1 MNPTPLLDQIQS
13 PDDLKSLSLNDLE
26 SLSMELRQFLI
37 GSVLDSGGHFASG
50 LGVVELTVAL
60 HHVFNT
66 PHDKIIWDVGHQ
78 AYPHKILTGR
88 KDQIHTIRK
97 KGGLGP
103 FPSLN
108 ESDYDAFGV
117 GHSSTSISAALG
129 MAIGAKH
136 HHDESQQLI
145 AVIGDGALTA
155 GQAFEALNH
164 AGDLKANLLV
174 ILNDNNM
181 SISPNVGALSTML
194 TRTLSKPAI
203 QSIRESGAKFLEN
216 LPFPQALDLAK
227 RAETRVKSA
236 VAEQS
241 VIFEE
246 FGFQYFGPIDGHD
259 LPTLITTLKNLKQ
272 KSGPRFLHITTK
284 KGKGYAKAEAEPVKF
299 HAVSAAKRESSP
311 ADKISA
317 TQSESH
323 LEKQLEK
330 QKPSLTYTQ
339 VFSQW
344 LCDMAEI
351 EPDLM
356 AITPAM
362 CEGSGLVAFSQR
374 FPHRFF
380 DTAIAEQHAV
390 TLGAGM
396 ALGGIKPVV
405 AIYSTFLQRAYDQL
419 IHDVAIQNLDVTF
432 AIDRAGIV
440 GPDGAT
446 HAGTFDIAYLRT
458 IPNMVIMA
466 PSSEEE
472 CYKMLTT
479 AYHYRGPA
487 AVRYPRG
494 KGIGTQISDE
504 PIEKIEIG
512 KSQLLQEGESL
523 LVINI
528 GPLIENATTI
538 ANHFGGTLLDLRFV
552 KPLDREMLLK
562 LARSHQAI
570 ITIEDGAIMGGA
582 GSAINEL
589 LASEGIFMP
598 IKHFGIKDYYPE
610 HGEREEIL
618 ADYGLTPE
626 KMIEETEAF
635 LSLFSLFK
643 QPAQ

>member
-1 MNPTPLLDQIQS
+1 MNPTPLLDQIVS

-26 SLSMELRQFLI
+26 TLSTELRQFLI

-88 KDQIHTIRK
+88 KDRIHTIRK

-103 FPSLN
+103 FPSLS

-136 HHDESQQLI
+136 HHDNTQQLI

-241 VIFEE
+241 IIFEE

-259 LPTLITTLKNLKQ
+259 LPTLIATLKNLKQ

-299 HAVSAAKRESSP
+299 HAVSAAKKAPQGVTST
-311 ADKISA
+311 DKAQSA
-317 TQSESH
+317 
-323 LEKQLEK
+323 KQAENAVSK
-330 QKPSLTYTQ
+330 KASGLTYTQ

-362 CEGSGLVAFSQR
+362 CEGSGLVTFSQR

-479 AYHYRGPA
+479 AYHYPGPA

-494 KGIGTQISDE
+494 KGIGSHISDQ
-504 PIEKIEIG
+504 PTATIEIG
-512 KSQLLQEGESL
+512 KSQLLKKGDNL
-523 LVINI
+523 LVINV
-528 GPLIENATTI
+528 GPLITESTAV
-538 ANHFGGTLLDLRFV
+538 AEHFGATLLDLRFV
-552 KPLDREMLLK
+552 KPLDQEMLLK
-562 LARSHQAI
+562 LAQSHKAI

-589 LASEGIFMP
+589 LATNGIFMP

-618 ADYGLTPE
+618 ADYGLTAE
-626 KMIEETEAF
+626 KMISEIDHF
-635 LSLFSLFK
+635 LNLVPSAS
-643 QPAQ
+643 

>member
-1 MNPTPLLDQIQS
+1 MNSTPNLDQILS
-13 PDDLKSLSLNDLE
+13 PLDLKPLSIEELE
-26 SLSMELRQFLI
+26 HLSGELRQFLI
-37 GSVLDSGGHFASG
+37 DSVLDSGGHFASG

-88 KDQIHTIRK
+88 KDKIHSIRR

-103 FPSLN
+103 FPSIC

-136 HHDESQQLI
+136 HHDDEQQLI

-194 TRTLSKPAI
+194 TKTLSKPAL
-203 QSIRESGAKFLEN
+203 QSIRESGAKLLEN
-216 LPFPQALDLAK
+216 LPFPHALDLAK
-227 RAETRVKSA
+227 RAENRVKSA
-236 VAEQS
+236 VAEHS
-241 VIFEE
+241 IIFEE

-259 LPTLITTLKNLKQ
+259 LPTLIATLKNLKQ
-272 KSGPRFLHITTK
+272 KSGPKFLHITTK

-299 HAVSAAKRESSP
+299 HAVSAAKSSP
-311 ADKISA
+311 VKTAPVADVKSKPEDK
-317 TQSESH
+317 T
-323 LEKQLEK
+323 
-330 QKPSLTYTQ
+330 PSLTYTQ
-339 VFSQW
+339 VFSKW
-344 LCDMAEI
+344 LCNMAEI

-356 AITPAM
+356 AVTPAM
-362 CEGSGLVAFSQR
+362 CEGSGLVEFRQR
-374 FPHRFF
+374 FPNRFF

-396 ALGGIKPVV
+396 ALGNLKPVV

-419 IHDVAIQNLDVTF
+419 VHDVAIQNLDVTF

-466 PSSEEE
+466 PSNEDE

-479 AYHYRGPA
+479 AYNYKGPA

-494 KGIGTQISDE
+494 KGIGAELKDSVTESI
-504 PIEKIEIG
+504 PFG
-512 KSQLLQEGESL
+512 KAHLIQEGKDL

-528 GPLIENATTI
+528 GPLIQNAQEV
-538 ANHFGGTLLDLRFV
+538 ADYFGASLLDLRFV

-562 LARSHQAI
+562 LTDTHKAI

-589 LASEGIFMP
+589 LAEEGIFMP

-618 ADYGLTPE
+618 AEYGLTTPQ
-626 KMIEETEAF
+626 MIETTKAF
-635 LSLFSLFK
+635 LSKAKIQAHLS
-643 QPAQ
+643 

>member
-13 PDDLKSLSLNDLE
+13 PMDLKNLSMQDLE
-26 SLSMELRQFLI
+26 LVSNELRQFLI
-37 GSVLDSGGHFASG
+37 DSVLDSGGHFASG

-66 PHDKIIWDVGHQ
+66 PHDKIVWDVGHQ

-88 KDQIHTIRK
+88 KNLIHTIRR

-103 FPSLN
+103 FPAITEN
-108 ESDYDAFGV
+108 EHDAFGV

-136 HHDESQQLI
+136 HHNSEQQLI

-164 AGDLKANLLV
+164 AGDLKANMLV

-181 SISPNVGALSTML
+181 SISPNVGALNKML
-194 TRTLSKPAI
+194 TRTLSKPSL
-203 QSIRESGAKFLEN
+203 QTIRESGAKILEN
-216 LPFPQALDLAK
+216 LPFPHALDLAK

-236 VAEQS
+236 VAEKS
-241 VIFEE
+241 IIFEE

-259 LPTLITTLKNLKQ
+259 LPTLITTLKNLKH
-272 KSGPRFLHITTK
+272 KAGPKFLHITTK

-299 HAVSAAKRESSP
+299 HAVSAAKKVSSSKDLP
-311 ADKISA
+311 AIVPQKTENA
-317 TQSESH
+317 QQS
-323 LEKQLEK
+323 K
-330 QKPSLTYTQ
+330 LTYTQ

-344 LCDMAEI
+344 VCDMGEADA
-351 EPDLM
+351 DLM
-356 AITPAM
+356 TITPAM
-362 CEGSGLVAFSQR
+362 CEGSGLVEFSQR
-374 FPHRFF
+374 CPNRFF

-396 ALGGIKPVV
+396 ALANVKPVV

-419 IHDVAIQNLDVTF
+419 VHDVAIQNLDVTF

-446 HAGTFDIAYLRT
+446 HAGTFDLAFLRT

-466 PSSEEE
+466 PSDENE
-472 CYKMLTT
+472 CYQMLTT
-479 AYHYRGPA
+479 AYQHKGPA

-494 KGIGTQISDE
+494 KGIGKAIEANITQTI
-504 PIEKIEIG
+504 PFG
-512 KSQLLQEGESL
+512 KSHIQKRGKKL
-523 LVINI
+523 LVINV
-528 GPLIENATTI
+528 GSMMQVSEAV
-538 ANHFGGTLLDLRFV
+538 AEHFGATLLDLRFV
-552 KPLDREMLLK
+552 KPLDQETLTT
-562 LARSHQAI
+562 LAQSHQAI

-582 GSAINEL
+582 GSAVTEL
-589 LASEGIFMP
+589 LNEEGFYLP
-598 IKHFGIKDYYPE
+598 IKHFGVKDYYPE

-618 ADYGLTPE
+618 AEYGLTADNL
-626 KMIEETEAF
+626 IQETNQF
-635 LSLFSLFK
+635 L
-643 QPAQ
+643 ANAIR

>member
-1 MNPTPLLDQIQS
+1 MNSTPNLDQILS
-13 PDDLKSLSLNDLE
+13 PLDLKPLSLEELE
-26 SLSMELRQFLI
+26 HLSGELRQFLI
-37 GSVLDSGGHFASG
+37 DSVLDSGGHFASG

-88 KDQIHTIRK
+88 KDKIHSIRR

-103 FPSLN
+103 FPSIC

-136 HHDESQQLI
+136 HHDDEQQLI

-194 TRTLSKPAI
+194 TKTLSKPAL
-203 QSIRESGAKFLEN
+203 QSIRESGAKLLEN
-216 LPFPQALDLAK
+216 LPFPHALDLAK
-227 RAETRVKSA
+227 RAENRVKSA
-236 VAEQS
+236 VAEHS
-241 VIFEE
+241 IIFEE

-259 LPTLITTLKNLKQ
+259 LPTLIATLKNLKQ
-272 KSGPRFLHITTK
+272 KSGPKFLHITTK

-299 HAVSAAKRESSP
+299 HAVSAAKSSP
-311 ADKISA
+311 VKTAPVADVKSKPEDK
-317 TQSESH
+317 T
-323 LEKQLEK
+323 
-330 QKPSLTYTQ
+330 PSLTYTQ
-339 VFSQW
+339 VFSKW
-344 LCDMAEI
+344 LCNMAEI

-356 AITPAM
+356 AVTPAM
-362 CEGSGLVAFSQR
+362 CEGSGLVEFRQR
-374 FPHRFF
+374 FPNRFF

-396 ALGGIKPVV
+396 ALGNLKPVV

-419 IHDVAIQNLDVTF
+419 VHDVAIQNLDVTF

-466 PSSEEE
+466 PSNEDE

-479 AYHYRGPA
+479 AYNYKGPA

-494 KGIGTQISDE
+494 KGIGAELKDSVTESI
-504 PIEKIEIG
+504 PFG
-512 KSQLLQEGESL
+512 KAHLIQEGKDL

-528 GPLIENATTI
+528 GPLIQNAQEV
-538 ANHFGGTLLDLRFV
+538 ANHFGASLLDLRFV

-562 LARSHQAI
+562 LADTHKAI

-589 LASEGIFMP
+589 LAEEGIFMP

-618 ADYGLTPE
+618 AEYGLTTPQ
-626 KMIEETEAF
+626 MIETTKAF
-635 LSLFSLFK
+635 LSKAKIQAHLS
-643 QPAQ
+643 

>member
-13 PDDLKSLSLNDLE
+13 PADLKNRSMQDLE
-26 SLSMELRQFLI
+26 HISDELRQFLI
-37 GSVLDSGGHFASG
+37 DSVLDSGGHFASG

-66 PHDKIIWDVGHQ
+66 PHDKIVWDVGHQ

-88 KDQIHTIRK
+88 KDQIHTIRQ

-103 FPSLN
+103 FPTIT
-108 ESDYDAFGV
+108 ESDHDAFGV

-136 HHDESQQLI
+136 HTDPEQQLI

-164 AGDLKANLLV
+164 AGDIKANMLV

-181 SISPNVGALSTML
+181 SISPNVGALNTML
-194 TRTLSKPAI
+194 TRTLSKPSL
-203 QSIRESGAKFLEN
+203 QSIRESGAKLLEN
-216 LPFPQALDLAK
+216 LPFPHALDLAK

-236 VAEQS
+236 VAEKS

-259 LPTLITTLKNLKQ
+259 LPTLITTLKNLKH
-272 KSGPRFLHITTK
+272 KSGPKFLHITTK

-299 HAVSAAKRESSP
+299 HAVSAAKKDASTAIKKEAPTVITDEKNSTT
-311 ADKISA
+311 
-317 TQSESH
+317 TQR
-323 LEKQLEK
+323 
-330 QKPSLTYTQ
+330 PSLTYTQ

-344 LCDMAEI
+344 LCDMAQI

-362 CEGSGLVAFSQR
+362 CEGSGLVAFSQHY
-374 FPHRFF
+374 PNRFF

-390 TLGAGM
+390 TLAAGM
-396 ALGGIKPVV
+396 ALANLKPIV

-419 IHDVAIQNLDVTF
+419 VHDVAIQNLDVTF

-446 HAGTFDIAYLRT
+446 HAGTFDLAFLRT

-466 PSSEEE
+466 PSDESE
-472 CYKMLTT
+472 CYQMLTT
-479 AYHYRGPA
+479 AYHYKGPA

-494 KGIGTQISDE
+494 KGIGKTIDANISADL
-504 PIEKIEIG
+504 PFG
-512 KSQLLQEGESL
+512 KSLIKQEGKKL
-523 LVINI
+523 LVINV
-528 GPLIENATTI
+528 GAMMQTSNAV
-538 ANHFGGTLLDLRFV
+538 ANHFGATLLDLRFV
-552 KPLDREMLLK
+552 KPLDQETLTT
-562 LARSHQAI
+562 LAQSHQAI

-582 GSAINEL
+582 GSAVAEL
-589 LASEGIFMP
+589 LNEEDFYLP
-598 IKHFGIKDYYPE
+598 IKHFGVKDFYPE

-618 ADYGLTPE
+618 AEYGLTAE
-626 KMIEETEAF
+626 NLIQETETF
-635 LSLFSLFK
+635 LQK
-643 QPAQ
+643 VIH

>member
-1 MNPTPLLDQIQS
+1 MNSTPNLDQILS
-13 PDDLKSLSLNDLE
+13 PLDLKPLSLEELE
-26 SLSMELRQFLI
+26 HLSGELRQFLI
-37 GSVLDSGGHFASG
+37 DSVLDSGGHFASG

-88 KDQIHTIRK
+88 KDKIHSIRR

-103 FPSLN
+103 FPSIC

-136 HHDESQQLI
+136 HHDDEQQLI

-194 TRTLSKPAI
+194 TKTLSKPAL
-203 QSIRESGAKFLEN
+203 QSIRESGAKLLEN
-216 LPFPQALDLAK
+216 LPFPHALDLAK
-227 RAETRVKSA
+227 RAENRVKSA
-236 VAEQS
+236 VAEHS
-241 VIFEE
+241 IIFEE

-259 LPTLITTLKNLKQ
+259 LPTLIATLKNLKQ
-272 KSGPRFLHITTK
+272 KSGPKFLHITTK

-299 HAVSAAKRESSP
+299 HAVSAAKSSP
-311 ADKISA
+311 VKTAPVADVKSKPEDK
-317 TQSESH
+317 T
-323 LEKQLEK
+323 
-330 QKPSLTYTQ
+330 PSLTYTQ
-339 VFSQW
+339 VFSKW
-344 LCDMAEI
+344 LCNMAEI

-356 AITPAM
+356 AVTPAM
-362 CEGSGLVAFSQR
+362 CEGSGLVEFRQR
-374 FPHRFF
+374 FPNRFF

-396 ALGGIKPVV
+396 ALGNLKPVV

-419 IHDVAIQNLDVTF
+419 VHDVAIQNLDVTF

-466 PSSEEE
+466 PSNEDE

-479 AYHYRGPA
+479 AYNYKGPA

-494 KGIGTQISDE
+494 KGIGAELKDSVTESI
-504 PIEKIEIG
+504 PFG
-512 KSQLLQEGESL
+512 KAHLIQEGKDL

-528 GPLIENATTI
+528 GPLIQNAQEV
-538 ANHFGGTLLDLRFV
+538 ANHFGASLLDLRFV

-562 LARSHQAI
+562 LTDTHKAI

-589 LASEGIFMP
+589 LAEEGIFMP

-618 ADYGLTPE
+618 AEYGLTTPQ
-626 KMIEETEAF
+626 MIETTKAF
-635 LSLFSLFK
+635 LSKAKIQAHLS
-643 QPAQ
+643 

>member
-1 MNPTPLLDQIQS
+1 MNSTPNLDQILS
-13 PDDLKSLSLNDLE
+13 PLDLKPLSIEELE
-26 SLSMELRQFLI
+26 HLSGELRQFLI
-37 GSVLDSGGHFASG
+37 DSVLDSGGHFASG

-88 KDQIHTIRK
+88 KDKIHSIRR

-103 FPSLN
+103 FPSIC

-136 HHDESQQLI
+136 HHDDEQQLI

-194 TRTLSKPAI
+194 TKTLSKPAL
-203 QSIRESGAKFLEN
+203 QSIRESGAKLLEN
-216 LPFPQALDLAK
+216 LPFPHALDLAK
-227 RAETRVKSA
+227 RAENRVKSA
-236 VAEQS
+236 VAEHS
-241 VIFEE
+241 IIFEE

-259 LPTLITTLKNLKQ
+259 LPTLIATLKNLKQ
-272 KSGPRFLHITTK
+272 KSGPKFLHITTK

-299 HAVSAAKRESSP
+299 HAVSAAKSSP
-311 ADKISA
+311 VKTAPVADVKSKPEDK
-317 TQSESH
+317 T
-323 LEKQLEK
+323 
-330 QKPSLTYTQ
+330 PSLTYTQ
-339 VFSQW
+339 VFSKW
-344 LCDMAEI
+344 LCNMAEI

-356 AITPAM
+356 AVTPAM
-362 CEGSGLVAFSQR
+362 CEGSGLVEFRQR
-374 FPHRFF
+374 FPNRFF

-396 ALGGIKPVV
+396 ALGNLKPVV

-419 IHDVAIQNLDVTF
+419 VHDVAIQNLDVTF

-466 PSSEEE
+466 PSNEDE

-479 AYHYRGPA
+479 AYNYKGPA

-494 KGIGTQISDE
+494 KGIGAELKDSVTESI
-504 PIEKIEIG
+504 PFG
-512 KSQLLQEGESL
+512 KAHLIQEGKDL

-528 GPLIENATTI
+528 GPLIQNAQEV
-538 ANHFGGTLLDLRFV
+538 ADYFGASLLDLRFV

-562 LARSHQAI
+562 LADTHKAI

-589 LASEGIFMP
+589 LAEEGIFMP

-618 ADYGLTPE
+618 AEYGLTTPQ
-626 KMIEETEAF
+626 MIETTKAF
-635 LSLFSLFK
+635 LSKAKIQAHLS
-643 QPAQ
+643 

>member
-13 PDDLKSLSLNDLE
+13 PLDLKNRSMQDLE
-26 SLSMELRQFLI
+26 SISHELRQFLI
-37 GSVLDSGGHFASG
+37 DSVLDSGGHFASG

-66 PHDKIIWDVGHQ
+66 PHDKIVWDVGHQ

-88 KDQIHTIRK
+88 KAQIHTIRQ

-103 FPSLN
+103 FPAIT
-108 ESDYDAFGV
+108 ESDHDAFGV

-136 HHDESQQLI
+136 HADKTQQLI

-164 AGDLKANLLV
+164 AGDIKANMLV

-181 SISPNVGALSTML
+181 SISPNVGALNTML
-194 TRTLSKPAI
+194 TRTLSKPTL
-203 QSIRESGAKFLEN
+203 QSIRESGAKILEN
-216 LPFPQALDLAK
+216 LPFPHALDLAK
-227 RAETRVKSA
+227 KAETRVKSA

-259 LPTLITTLKNLKQ
+259 LPTLITTLKNLKH
-272 KSGPRFLHITTK
+272 KAGPKFLHITTK

-299 HAVSAAKRESSP
+299 HAVSAAKKATSKVESPSQKVAAEMP
-311 ADKISA
+311 ASN
-317 TQSESH
+317 
-323 LEKQLEK
+323 
-330 QKPSLTYTQ
+330 LTYTQ

-344 LCDMAEI
+344 LCDMAHR

-362 CEGSGLVAFSQR
+362 CEGSGLVEFSKQ
-374 FPHRFF
+374 FPNRFF

-396 ALGGIKPVV
+396 ALGGLKPVV

-419 IHDVAIQNLDVTF
+419 VHDVAIQNLDVTF

-446 HAGTFDIAYLRT
+446 HAGTFDLAFLRT

-466 PSSEEE
+466 PSDENE
-472 CYKMLTT
+472 CYQMLTT
-479 AYHYRGPA
+479 AYHYQGPA

-494 KGIGTQISDE
+494 KGIGSAITADITTLI
-504 PIEKIEIG
+504 PFG
-512 KSQLLQEGESL
+512 KSEIKQSGEKL
-523 LVINI
+523 LVINV
-528 GPLIENATTI
+528 GSMMQLSKKVAT
-538 ANHFGGTLLDLRFV
+538 HFGATLLDLRFV
-552 KPLDREMLLK
+552 KPLDQETLTT
-562 LARSHQAI
+562 LAASHKAI

-582 GSAINEL
+582 GSAVTEL
-589 LASEGIFMP
+589 LNDEGFYLP

-618 ADYGLTPE
+618 AEYGLTPDNI
-626 KMIEETEAF
+626 IEETETF
-635 LSLFSLFK
+635 LQKAAL
-643 QPAQ
+643 

>member
-13 PDDLKSLSLNDLE
+13 PKDLKNRSMQDLE
-26 SLSMELRQFLI
+26 LVADELRQFLI
-37 GSVLDSGGHFASG
+37 DSVLDSGGHFASG

-78 AYPHKILTGR
+78 AYPHKILTNR
-88 KDQIHTIRK
+88 KNQIHTIRQ

-103 FPSLN
+103 FPAIT
-108 ESDYDAFGV
+108 ESEHDAFGV

-136 HHDESQQLI
+136 HADPEQQLI

-164 AGDLKANLLV
+164 AGDIKANMLV

-181 SISPNVGALSTML
+181 SISPNVGALNTML
-194 TRTLSKPAI
+194 TRTLSKPSL
-203 QSIRESGAKFLEN
+203 QSIRESGAKILEN
-216 LPFPQALDLAK
+216 LPFPHALDLAK

-236 VAEQS
+236 VAEKS
-241 VIFEE
+241 IIFEE

-272 KSGPRFLHITTK
+272 KSGPKFLHITTK

-299 HAVSAAKRESSP
+299 HAVSAMKKCAQDDVKSASLQQEPAAKIENE
-311 ADKISA
+311 
-317 TQSESH
+317 THQQT
-323 LEKQLEK
+323 L
-330 QKPSLTYTQ
+330 PSLTYTQ

-344 LCDMAEI
+344 LCDMAQT

-362 CEGSGLVAFSQR
+362 CEGSGLVEFSKRYPQ
-374 FPHRFF
+374 RFF

-390 TLGAGM
+390 TLAAGM
-396 ALGGIKPVV
+396 ALGNLKPVV

-419 IHDVAIQNLDVTF
+419 VHDVAIQNLDVTF

-446 HAGTFDIAYLRT
+446 HAGTFDLAFLRT

-466 PSSEEE
+466 PSDEDE
-472 CYKMLTT
+472 CYHMLTT
-479 AYHYRGPA
+479 AYQYQGPA

-494 KGIGTQISDE
+494 KGIGKQIQAKTQEMIPFGQSVIKQTGEKLLIINVGSMMPISQAVAE
-504 PIEKIEIG
+504 
-512 KSQLLQEGESL
+512 
-523 LVINI
+523 
-528 GPLIENATTI
+528 
-538 ANHFGGTLLDLRFV
+538 HFQATLLDLRYV
-552 KPLDREMLLK
+552 KPLDQATLTQ
-562 LARSHQAI
+562 LASTHQAI
-570 ITIEDGAIMGGA
+570 ITLEDGAIMGGA
-582 GSAINEL
+582 GSAVAEL
-589 LASEGIFMP
+589 LNEEGYYLP

-618 ADYGLTPE
+618 AEYGLTADNV
-626 KMIEETEAF
+626 IQETSHF
-635 LSLFSLFK
+635 LQK
-643 QPAQ
+643 ITAQ

>member
-13 PDDLKSLSLNDLE
+13 PMDLKNLSMQDLE
-26 SLSMELRQFLI
+26 LVSNELRQFLI
-37 GSVLDSGGHFASG
+37 DSVLDSGGHFASG

-66 PHDKIIWDVGHQ
+66 PHDKIVWDVGHQ

-88 KDQIHTIRK
+88 KNLIHTIRR

-103 FPSLN
+103 FPAITEN
-108 ESDYDAFGV
+108 EHDAFGV

-136 HHDESQQLI
+136 HHDSEQQLI

-164 AGDLKANLLV
+164 AGDLKANMLV

-181 SISPNVGALSTML
+181 SISPNVGALNKML
-194 TRTLSKPAI
+194 TRTLSKPSL
-203 QSIRESGAKFLEN
+203 QSIRESGAKILEN
-216 LPFPQALDLAK
+216 LPFPHALDLAK

-236 VAEQS
+236 VAEKS
-241 VIFEE
+241 IIFEE

-259 LPTLITTLKNLKQ
+259 LPTLITTLKNLKH
-272 KSGPRFLHITTK
+272 KAGPKFLHITTK

-299 HAVSAAKRESSP
+299 HAVSAAKKVSSSKDLP
-311 ADKISA
+311 AIVPQKTENA
-317 TQSESH
+317 QQS
-323 LEKQLEK
+323 K
-330 QKPSLTYTQ
+330 LTYTQ

-344 LCDMAEI
+344 VCDMGEADA
-351 EPDLM
+351 DLM

-362 CEGSGLVAFSQR
+362 CEGSGLVEFSQR
-374 FPHRFF
+374 FPNRFF

-396 ALGGIKPVV
+396 ALANVKPVV

-419 IHDVAIQNLDVTF
+419 VHDVAIQNLDVTF

-446 HAGTFDIAYLRT
+446 HAGTFDLAFLRT

-466 PSSEEE
+466 PSDENE
-472 CYKMLTT
+472 CYQMLTT
-479 AYHYRGPA
+479 AYQHKGPA

-494 KGIGTQISDE
+494 KGIGKAIEANITQTI
-504 PIEKIEIG
+504 PFG
-512 KSQLLQEGESL
+512 KSHIQKRGKKL
-523 LVINI
+523 LVINV
-528 GPLIENATTI
+528 GSMMQVSEAV
-538 ANHFGGTLLDLRFV
+538 AEHFGATLLDLRFV
-552 KPLDREMLLK
+552 KPLDQETLTT
-562 LARSHQAI
+562 LAQSHQAI

-582 GSAINEL
+582 GSAVTEL
-589 LASEGIFMP
+589 LNEEGFYLP
-598 IKHFGIKDYYPE
+598 IKHFGVKDYYPE

-618 ADYGLTPE
+618 AEYGLTTDNL
-626 KMIEETEAF
+626 IQETNQF
-635 LSLFSLFK
+635 L
-643 QPAQ
+643 ANAIR

>member
-1 MNPTPLLDQIQS
+1 MNSTPNLDQILS
-13 PDDLKSLSLNDLE
+13 PLDLKPLSLEELE
-26 SLSMELRQFLI
+26 HLSGELRQFLI
-37 GSVLDSGGHFASG
+37 DSVLDSGGHFASG

-88 KDQIHTIRK
+88 KDKIHSIRR

-103 FPSLN
+103 FPSIC

-136 HHDESQQLI
+136 HHDDEQQLI

-194 TRTLSKPAI
+194 TKTLSKPAL
-203 QSIRESGAKFLEN
+203 QSIRESGAKLLEN
-216 LPFPQALDLAK
+216 LPFPHALDLAK
-227 RAETRVKSA
+227 RAENRVKSA
-236 VAEQS
+236 VAEHS
-241 VIFEE
+241 IIFEE

-259 LPTLITTLKNLKQ
+259 LPTLIATLKNLKQ
-272 KSGPRFLHITTK
+272 KSGPKFLHITTK

-299 HAVSAAKRESSP
+299 HAVSAAKSSP
-311 ADKISA
+311 VKTAPVADVKSKPEDK
-317 TQSESH
+317 T
-323 LEKQLEK
+323 
-330 QKPSLTYTQ
+330 PSLTYTQ
-339 VFSQW
+339 VFSKW
-344 LCDMAEI
+344 LCNMAEI

-356 AITPAM
+356 AVTPAM
-362 CEGSGLVAFSQR
+362 CEGSGLVEFRQR
-374 FPHRFF
+374 FPNRFF

-396 ALGGIKPVV
+396 TLGNLKPVV

-419 IHDVAIQNLDVTF
+419 VHDVAIQNLDVTF

-466 PSSEEE
+466 PSNEDE

-479 AYHYRGPA
+479 AYNYKGPA

-494 KGIGTQISDE
+494 KGIGAELKDSVTESI
-504 PIEKIEIG
+504 PFG
-512 KSQLLQEGESL
+512 KAHLIQEGKDL

-528 GPLIENATTI
+528 GPLIQNAQEV
-538 ANHFGGTLLDLRFV
+538 ANHFGASLLDLRFV

-562 LARSHQAI
+562 LTDTHKAI

-589 LASEGIFMP
+589 LAEEGIFMP

-618 ADYGLTPE
+618 AEYGLTTPQ
-626 KMIEETEAF
+626 MIETTKAF
-635 LSLFSLFK
+635 LSKAKIQAHLS
-643 QPAQ
+643 

>member
-13 PDDLKSLSLNDLE
+13 PMDLKNLSMQDLE
-26 SLSMELRQFLI
+26 LVSNELRQFLI
-37 GSVLDSGGHFASG
+37 DSVLDSGGHFASG

-66 PHDKIIWDVGHQ
+66 PHDKIVWDVGHQ

-88 KDQIHTIRK
+88 KNQIHTIRR

-103 FPSLN
+103 FPAITEN
-108 ESDYDAFGV
+108 EHDAFGV

-136 HHDESQQLI
+136 HHDPEQQLI

-164 AGDLKANLLV
+164 AGDLKANMLV

-181 SISPNVGALSTML
+181 SISPNVGALNKML
-194 TRTLSKPAI
+194 TRTLSKPTL
-203 QSIRESGAKFLEN
+203 QSIRESGAKILEN
-216 LPFPQALDLAK
+216 LPFPHALDLAK

-236 VAEQS
+236 VAEKS
-241 VIFEE
+241 IIFEE

-259 LPTLITTLKNLKQ
+259 LPTLITTLKNLKH
-272 KSGPRFLHITTK
+272 KAGPKFLHITTK

-299 HAVSAAKRESSP
+299 HAVSAAKKVSSSKDLP
-311 ADKISA
+311 AISPQKTETA
-317 TQSESH
+317 QQS
-323 LEKQLEK
+323 K
-330 QKPSLTYTQ
+330 LTYTQ

-344 LCDMAEI
+344 LCDMGEADA
-351 EPDLM
+351 DLM

-362 CEGSGLVAFSQR
+362 CEGSGLVEFSQR
-374 FPHRFF
+374 FPNRFF

-396 ALGGIKPVV
+396 ALANVKPVV

-419 IHDVAIQNLDVTF
+419 VHDVAIQNLDVTF

-446 HAGTFDIAYLRT
+446 HAGTFDLAFLRT
-458 IPNMVIMA
+458 IPNIVIMA
-466 PSSEEE
+466 PSDENE
-472 CYKMLTT
+472 CYQMLTT
-479 AYHYRGPA
+479 AYQHKGPA

-494 KGIGTQISDE
+494 KGIGKAIEANITQAI
-504 PIEKIEIG
+504 PFG
-512 KSQLLQEGESL
+512 KSHIQKRGEKL
-523 LVINI
+523 LVINV
-528 GPLIENATTI
+528 GSMMQVSEAV
-538 ANHFGGTLLDLRFV
+538 AEHFGATLLDLRFV
-552 KPLDREMLLK
+552 KPLDRETLTT
-562 LARSHQAI
+562 LAQSHQAI

-582 GSAINEL
+582 GSAVTEL
-589 LASEGIFMP
+589 LNEEGFYLP
-598 IKHFGIKDYYPE
+598 IKHFGVKDYYPE

-618 ADYGLTPE
+618 AEYGLTADNL
-626 KMIEETEAF
+626 IQETNQF
-635 LSLFSLFK
+635 L
-643 QPAQ
+643 ANAIR

>member
-13 PDDLKSLSLNDLE
+13 PLDLKNLSLNDLE
-26 SLSMELRQFLI
+26 TVSTELRQFLI
-37 GSVLDSGGHFASG
+37 DSVLDSGGHFASG

-66 PHDKIIWDVGHQ
+66 PHDKIVWDVGHQ

-88 KDQIHTIRK
+88 KAQIHTIRQ

-103 FPSLN
+103 FPAITEN
-108 ESDYDAFGV
+108 VHDAFGV

-136 HHDESQQLI
+136 YADPEQQLI

-164 AGDLKANLLV
+164 AGDLKANMLV

-194 TRTLSKPAI
+194 TRTLSKPSL
-203 QSIRESGAKFLEN
+203 QSIRESGAKILEN
-216 LPFPQALDLAK
+216 LPFPHALDLAK

-236 VAEQS
+236 VAEKS

-272 KSGPRFLHITTK
+272 KSGPKFLHITTK

-299 HAVSAAKRESSP
+299 HAVSAAK
-311 ADKISA
+311 KIA
-317 TQSESH
+317 PVKKTVEAELEIQSIETPKSN
-323 LEKQLEK
+323 
-330 QKPSLTYTQ
+330 LTYTQ

-344 LCDMAEI
+344 LCDMGKAD
-351 EPDLM
+351 PHLM

-362 CEGSGLVAFSQR
+362 CEGSGLVEFSR
-374 FPHRFF
+374 EFPNRFF

-396 ALGGIKPVV
+396 ALGKLKPVV

-419 IHDVAIQNLDVTF
+419 VHDVAIQNLDVTF

-446 HAGTFDIAYLRT
+446 HAGTFDLAFLRT
-458 IPNMVIMA
+458 IPNMAIMA
-466 PSSEEE
+466 PSDEEE
-472 CYKMLTT
+472 CYQMLTT
-479 AYHYRGPA
+479 AYQHKGPA

-494 KGIGTQISDE
+494 KGVGTTISKDVSLNL
-504 PIEKIEIG
+504 PFG
-512 KSQLLQEGESL
+512 KSHILQEGKDL
-523 LVINI
+523 LVINVGAMI
-528 GPLIENATTI
+528 KTSQAI
-538 ANHFGGTLLDLRFV
+538 AEHFEATLLDLRFV
-552 KPLDREMLLK
+552 KPLDQATLTA
-562 LARSHQAI
+562 LAASHKAI

-582 GSAINEL
+582 GSAVSEL
-589 LASEGIFMP
+589 LNEEGFYLP

-618 ADYGLTPE
+618 AEYGLTADNL
-626 KMIEETEAF
+626 IQETGNF
-635 LSLFSLFK
+635 LK
-643 QPAQ
+643 KVIR

>member
-1 MNPTPLLDQIQS
+1 MNASTLLQEIESPL
-13 PDDLKSLSLNDLE
+13 DLKNRSLQELQLISD
-26 SLSMELRQFLI
+26 ELRQFLI
-37 GSVLDSGGHFASG
+37 ESVLDSGGHFASG
-50 LGVVELTVAL
+50 LGVVELSVAL
-60 HHVFNT
+60 NHVFN
-66 PHDKIIWDVGHQ
+66 PPFDKIIWDVGHQ

-88 KDQIHTIRK
+88 KDRIHTIRQ

-103 FPSLN
+103 FPSIF
-108 ESDYDAFGV
+108 ESEYDAFGV

-136 HHDESQQLI
+136 HHEDRQLI

-164 AGDLKANLLV
+164 AGDLKSNLLV

-194 TRTLSKPAI
+194 TRMLSKPAL
-203 QSIRESGAKFLEN
+203 QSIREGGAKILEH
-216 LPFPQALDLAK
+216 LPFPNALDLAK
-227 RAETRVKSA
+227 RAEAHVKST

-259 LPTLITTLKNLKQ
+259 LPTLITTLKNLKH
-272 KSGPRFLHITTK
+272 KHGPKLLHITTK

-299 HAVSAAKRESSP
+299 HAVSAPKPVVKLDAQKSSTAP
-311 ADKISA
+311 KDPKA
-317 TQSESH
+317 TQP
-323 LEKQLEK
+323 KQ
-330 QKPSLTYTQ
+330 LTYTE
-339 VFSQW
+339 VFSKW
-344 LCDMAEI
+344 LCDMAAI
-351 EPDLM
+351 DPNLM

-362 CEGSGLVAFSQR
+362 CEGSGLVAFSQQY
-374 FPHRFF
+374 PQRFF

-396 ALGGIKPVV
+396 ALSGVKPVV

-419 IHDVAIQNLDVTF
+419 IHDVALQNLNVTF

-446 HAGTFDIAYLRT
+446 HAGTFDMAYLRT

-466 PSSEEE
+466 PSNENE
-472 CYKMLTT
+472 CYQMLTT
-479 AYHYRGPA
+479 AYHYKGPA

-494 KGIGTQISDE
+494 KGIGRTITASIHDQL
-504 PIEKIEIG
+504 PLG
-512 KSQLLQEGESL
+512 KSHLLQQGETL

-528 GPLIENATTI
+528 GALIATSTAVARHFNA
-538 ANHFGGTLLDLRFV
+538 TLLDLRFV
-552 KPLDREMLLK
+552 KPLDRETLLE
-562 LARSHQAI
+562 LAKTHQGI

-582 GSAINEL
+582 GSAISEL
-589 LASEGIFMP
+589 LNDEGFYLP
-598 IKHFGIKDYYPE
+598 IKHFGIKDYYPQ

-618 ADYGLTPE
+618 ADYQLTPDAI
-626 KMIEETEAF
+626 IENTAQF
-635 LSLFSLFK
+635 LKAL
-643 QPAQ
+643 